1 MFTHRL
7 AAASAKSR
15 SPALLN
21 QASAAVAVL
30 ILSVALLAG
39 CTAGRSAPAASADP
53 SNPDAPVRA
62 VRYAPVL
69 SGYESQRPVSPKPWR
84 EQNERVTPRGD
95 AQ

>member
-1 MFTHRL
+1 MFTHRP
-7 AAASAKSR
+7 AVASANSR
-15 SPALLN
+15 SPARFH
-21 QASAAVAVL
+21 QASATVAVL
-30 ILSVALLAG
+30 ILSAVLLVG
-39 CTAGRSAPAASADP
+39 CNAGRSAPIASADP